1 MPDII
6 SKDVVVI
13 YNYTLKTDS
22 EEVVSKEDGEQ
33 AFYLQGYDDIFPK
46 IEAELEGKKVGD
58 KFSISLA
65 PTDAFGEKKPTTPQ
79 EVPRDAFPEDAVL
92 KDGMIFTLESEDGE
106 ELPYWLSSV
115 DEETVFLDSNHPL
128 AGETLH
134 FEIEIT
140 GMRDATPVEIEHQH
154 PHGIDG
160 ESGHHH

>member
-6 SKDVVVI
+6 AKGVVVI
-13 YNYTLKTDS
+13 YNYTLKTDN
-22 EEVVSKEDGEQ
+22 EEIVSKEDGEQ
-33 AFYLQGYDDIFPK
+33 APYLHGYDDNFPK
-46 IEAELEGKKVGD
+46 VEAELEGKKVGD
-58 KFSISLA
+58 KLSISLA
-65 PTDAFGEKKPTTPQ
+65 PADAFGEKTSTTPQ

-92 KDGMIFTLESEDGE
+92 EEGMMFTLESEDGE
-106 ELPYWLSSV
+106 ALPFWLTSV
-115 DEETVFLDSNHPL
+115 DKETVFLDSNHPL

-140 GMRDATPVEIEHQH
+140 GIRDAKPVEIEHQH